1 MSPTDDGEI
10 DIVYLY
16 ATFWRMLSL
25 AVHRYGSGPS
35 GQLLVVITMIILDR
49 YGYQP
54 TVTELADITQLPKSS
69 ISRYVAGEMNA
80 GMLEELIDPHDRR
93 RRRLRPTAKAKGEQA
108 WHAKTVLSI
117 HEQMK
122 EIGQAI
128 DSRQPTG
135 TELVRMLKS
144 LNQELLEDR
153 PASGSRQG

>member
-1 MSPTDDGEI
+1 MPPTTDGKI
-10 DIVYLY
+10 DIDYLY
-16 ATFWRMLSL
+16 ATYWRMLSL
-25 AVHRYGSGPS
+25 AVHRYGSSPS
-35 GQLLVVITMIILDR
+35 GQLLVVISLIILDR

-54 TVTELADITQLPKSS
+54 TVTELADINQLPKSS
-69 ISRYVAGEMNA
+69 TSRYVAAEMNA
-80 GMLEELIDPHDRR
+80 GMLEEFIDPHDRR
-93 RRRLRPTAKAKGEQA
+93 RRRLRPTAKAKEEQA

-144 LNQELLEDR
+144 LSQELLIDR
-153 PASGSRQG
+153 VASGSRKG